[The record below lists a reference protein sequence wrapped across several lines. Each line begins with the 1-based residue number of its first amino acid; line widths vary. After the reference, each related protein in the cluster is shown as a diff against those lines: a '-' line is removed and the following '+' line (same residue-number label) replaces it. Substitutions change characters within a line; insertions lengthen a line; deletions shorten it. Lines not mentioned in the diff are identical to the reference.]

1 MLSGS
6 SSTAFV
12 RPSVRSFVRTAG
24 YLVNE
29 LSNVDEMYSE
39 YSLAHK
45 DDGIR
50 YWRSKVKAGHGEG
63 IHVDAEASKSVVF

>member
-1 MLSGS
+1 
-6 SSTAFV
+6 
-12 RPSVRSFVRTAG
+12 
-24 YLVNE
+24 VNE